1 MTIIPWALLIVAV
14 AVLFAGIL
22 VGELYVGV
30 AAMNVL
36 IGVLLLS
43 KRLYTAGVVLLIAAI
58 LAFSMLWP
66 RDAHGSVCPNP
77 AAPLR
82 QPAGE

>member
-36 IGVLLLS
+36 LGVLLLW
-43 KRLYTAGVVLLIAAI
+43 KRVYTAGVVLLIAAI
-58 LAFSMLWP
+58 LAFSML
-66 RDAHGSVCPNP
+66 
-77 AAPLR
+77 
-82 QPAGE
+82 